1 MIDHLTTKEGQVLA
15 LLDAGA
21 EQFGLELVERSGGEL
36 RRGTV
41 YVTLQRMEEK
51 GLVTS
56 RPEPTPRSGD
66 RPGGLPRRLYRAT
79 ALGER
84 LLALQQGF
92 HAAQLAATRSPS

>member
-1 MIDHLTTKEGQVLA
+1 MIDHLTTKEALVLE
-15 LLDAGA
+15 LLAGA
-21 EQFGLELVERSGGEL
+21 ERFGLELVDRSGGGL

-51 GLVTS
+51 DLVSS
-56 RPEPTPRSGD
+56 RPEAAARPGD

-84 LLALQQGF
+84 LLALHRGF
-92 HAAQLAATRSPS
+92 RDAVLAAQRGRP

>member
-1 MIDHLTTKEGQVLA
+1 MIDHLTTKEGLVLA
-15 LLDAGA
+15 LLGSGV
-21 EQFGLELVERSGGEL
+21 ERFGLELVDRSGGEL

-51 GLVTS
+51 GLVIS
-56 RPEPTPRSGD
+56 CPEATPRSGD

-92 HAAQLAATRSPS
+92 QAAQLAATRSRS

>member
-1 MIDHLTTKEGQVLA
+1 MKDHLTPKEALVLG
-15 LLDAGA
+15 LLAAGT
-21 EQFGLELVERSGGEL
+21 ERFGLELVDRSDGAL

-41 YVTLQRMEEK
+41 YVTLQRMEAR

-56 RPEPTPRSGD
+56 RSEPGPRPGD

-84 LLALQQGF
+84 LLDLQQGF
-92 HAAQLAATRSPS
+92 REAVLAAQRSRS